1 MNIACNLLLYCRIEN
16 LDIVFWFVFWSG
28 NWLMVIDLQ
37 LHEAQLIESN
47 VALIFKFLQ
56 FSFGFLLRSNEK
68 KVKLI
73 EIWNILIKF

>member
-1 MNIACNLLLYCRIEN
+1 
-16 LDIVFWFVFWSG
+16 
-28 NWLMVIDLQ
+28 MVIDLQ

-47 VALIFKFLQ
+47 VVLIFKFLQ
-56 FSFGFLLRSNEK
+56 FSFGFLLRPNEK